1 MAVHPVFSDGMGTR
15 EVWRILN
22 DVIIPVSDKEHGEF
36 FMGDCY
42 IVKYTYIIEDTKHYL
57 LFYWI
62 GSDSNKGEAG
72 TAAHKTVEMQR
83 ILQGNTEQV
92 RVEQGKE
99 PSQFMAVFAGRIIF
113 YKGGFASTFDGP
125 TGFDEGHKSSYMLQV
140 RGTPDRN
147 IKVSEVDLRGGC
159 LNSNDCFIIVAES
172 KLYVWYGEGS
182 SRHEQS
188 VSSSMAALRGRPIFV
203 VEGKENETFWSAV
216 GGKED
221 YANSKLL
228 KTEGAYPPRLFHC
241 SNATGVFKTE
251 EIENFTQ
258 QDLVDDDVMLLD
270 TWDAIFVWVGNNS
283 NKVEQKASEQFA
295 FDYLEANSSGRPE
308 NVPVT
313 KIRQGFEPLNFTG
326 FFGAWDNDL
335 WNYDMTYADICAKL
349 RELNPG
355 VELVDKPVQL
365 SEDATFLLNVLQ
377 KSCPEGVDPSKKE
390 MYLSDNEFK
399 SEFGGKSKEEFA
411 VLPKW
416 KRDMM
421 KKKARLF

>member
-1 MAVHPVFSDGMGTR
+1 MGSHPVFSDGMGTT
-15 EVWRILN
+15 EVWRIRN
-22 DVIIPVSDKEHGEF
+22 DDLIPVSIKEHGEF

-42 IVKYTYIIEDTKHYL
+42 IVKYTYVIEDTKHYL

-62 GSDSNKGEAG
+62 GSDSSIGEAG
-72 TAAHKTVEMQR
+72 TAARKTVEIHRQ
-83 ILQGNTEQV
+83 LQGNTNQV

-99 PSQFMAVFAGRIIF
+99 PSHFMAIFGGRIIL

-125 TGFDEGHKSSYMLQV
+125 DGRDEGRKRAYMLQV

-147 IKVSEVDLRGGC
+147 IKATEVDLRAGC
-159 LNSNDCFIIVAES
+159 LNSNDCFIVVLWS
-172 KLYVWYGEGS
+172 TLYVWYGEGS

-188 VSSSMAALRGRPIFV
+188 VSSSIAARRGRPIFV
-203 VEGKENETFWSAV
+203 IEGRENESFWEAL

-221 YANSKLL
+221 YANSRLL
-228 KTEGAYPPRLFHC
+228 KTEGAHPQRLFHC
-241 SNATGVFKTE
+241 SNATGVFRTE

-295 FDYLEANSSGRPE
+295 FDYLEANSSDRPK
-308 NVPVT
+308 NVPVI
-313 KIRQGFEPLNFTG
+313 KIKQSYEPLNFTG

-335 WNYDMTYADICAKL
+335 WNNDMTYADLCAKL

-355 VELVDKPVQL
+355 VELVAKPAEL
-365 SEDATFLLNVLQ
+365 SEDATFPLGVLQ
-377 KSCPEGVDPSKKE
+377 TSCPEGVDPATKE
-390 MYLSDNEFK
+390 MYLSAADFK
-399 SEFGGKSKEEFA
+399 SVFGKNKEEFS

-416 KRDMM
+416 KKDMM
-421 KKKARLF
+421 KKKAE